1 MHVRS
6 LIAVAALAV
15 SSGAGAEPAK
25 LPAPAAV
32 RPAAVQLASADQVAR
47 PAPAST
53 AEPQPVKRPRAMRIT
68 TCRCG
73 ESRPQ
78 PEPQR

>member
-6 LIAVAALAV
+6 LIAVAAALV
-15 SSGAGAEPAK
+15 LPGSAGADPAK
-25 LPAPAAV
+25 PPPV
-32 RPAAVQLASADQVAR
+32 RQAAVQLASAEKIAPQVPV
-47 PAPAST
+47 PAAESQPAK
-53 AEPQPVKRPRAMRIT
+53 QPRAMRVT

-73 ESRPQ
+73 DAQPQ

>member
-6 LIAVAALAV
+6 LIAVAAFAV

-25 LPAPAAV
+25 SPPAAVV
-32 RPAAVQLASADQVAR
+32 RPAAVQLASAEKIAAQVPV
-47 PAPAST
+47 PA
-53 AEPQPVKRPRAMRIT
+53 AEPQPAKRPRAMRVT

-73 ESRPQ
+73 DVQPQ
-78 PEPQR
+78 PEQQR